1 MLNLQ
6 ELLFLSG
13 IPEIQDEGT
22 FICVCK
28 NPSFNPGL
36 PVGPFNI
43 EWGTQF
49 CLLGPGQ
56 TYAPSAMLCSWENTD
71 IEYGTAL
78 ELYGEGCEV
87 SFWQNHET
95 MIQKRLTSGEI
106 EWVMALDWPTGYNSN
121 HLYNA
126 LFQTNLALTSGPSN
140 ASSTVIGRHD
150 VATEDDGTRTTTSR
164 YNQGGLLSGPTL
176 EDALNARGGGINLFA
191 RESVAALLNAAHD
204 DVNYYYTVPEVMQI
218 TQQAIV
224 DESYI
229 DAVIELK
236 KFNTVNKSDFCSE

>member
-49 CLLGPGQ
+49 CLLGQGEN
-56 TYAPSAMLCSWENTD
+56 YEPSFMLCSWENTD

-87 SFWQNHET
+87 SFWQNHVT
-95 MIQKRLTSGEI
+95 HIQKRLPSGEI
-106 EWVMALDWPTGYNSN
+106 QWVEELDWPTGYNSN

-164 YNQGGLLSGPTL
+164 YNQGGIILGPTL

-191 RESVAALLNAAHD
+191 RESVAAMLNAAED
-204 DVNYYYTVPEVMQI
+204 EVNYLYSVPEVMQI
-218 TQQAIV
+218 TQQAII
-224 DESYI
+224 DEDYI
-229 DAVIELK
+229 DATIKLK
-236 KFNTVNKSDFCSE
+236 TSNTVVKSDFCSE

>member
-13 IPEIQDEGT
+13 IQEIEDEGT

-28 NPSFNPGL
+28 NPDFNPL
-36 PVGPFNI
+36 MPLSI

-49 CLLGPGQ
+49 CDFGPGGMFE
-56 TYAPSAMLCSWENTD
+56 PSDMLCNLAQGGY
-71 IEYGTAL
+71 IEYGNYL

-95 MIQKRLTSGEI
+95 MIQKRVASGAI
-106 EWVMALDWPTGYNSN
+106 EWVMELDWPTGYNSN
-121 HLYNA
+121 HLYND
-126 LFQTNLALTSGPSN
+126 LFQTNLALVSGPTN

-150 VATEDDGTRTTTSR
+150 VATEDDGTRTTTDR
-164 YNQGGLLSGPTL
+164 YNQGGIILGPTL

-191 RESVAALLNAAHD
+191 RESVAALLNAAQNE
-204 DVNYYYTVPEVMQI
+204 VNYLYSVPEVMQI

-224 DESYI
+224 DEDYI
-229 DAVIELK
+229 DAIIKLK
-236 KFNTVNKSDFCSE
+236 TSNTVVKSAFCSE